1 VLPRRPLR
9 GRLALG
15 VNCTAVGAW
24 PGKRLRQVTEHAGP
38 RLVPCHF
45 RERMVVG
52 CGCRHRP
59 RPGFPAGALFPAGFA
74 REGGHKQIFGAAA
87 GGAPAPSR
95 FPCGLRPRRQAQAN
109 IRGRRRGAPAP
120 SRFPRGL
127 RPRRQAQANIRGR
140 RRGGHRPRPGFPA
153 GFAREGKHKQ
163 IFGAAGT
170 APNICRN
177 GIKIVPTYQAR

>member
-1 VLPRRPLR
+1 MLPRRPLR

-87 GGAPAPSR
+87 GG
-95 FPCGLRPRRQAQAN
+95 
-109 IRGRRRGAPAP
+109 
-120 SRFPRGL
+120 
-127 RPRRQAQANIRGR
+127 
-140 RRGGHRPRPGFPA
+140 HRPRPGFPA